1 MAGQPATDT
10 PPNTP
15 ADTAPPGA
23 VAAATGVAGAP
34 TAPGGSIS
42 YNPAISSGNV
52 LSNLTTPGGTMPTT
66 MPSDLEQANFQ
77 DLIAGTPAVPAG
89 YGKGRKAPDLTRL
102 SDLVKLVAAIGQG
115 TSLDNVGPNFVTVI
129 QDLAKQAKI
138 GQGKNDITFLNDP
151 KVRQQISTT
160 AWKDIVTH
168 LDRLGVAVPADLR
181 TPPNGVNAVNKLKAL
196 GDVRLEHPTVD
207 ALQRNG
213 FDVSGMRD
221 VSSLVSGHDSTQF
234 GAGAPGTQ
242 TGSPATPSRPAQVT
256 GAHLWDDFSTKWN
269 ENPKV
274 NGTSFQDSVVQSLV
288 GIGALDL
295 TSGNPTT
302 QDVATAYQNVMRQ
315 ASKDGVSVQQEFQ
328 KLSGELPTGPLGQ
341 PITGEN
347 VNQAYILHV
356 ADQILGPGGIT
367 PYQATT
373 LANLANKVGTGT
385 AAADDLINQGIVSLL
400 PQAMDKVAQNPTS
413 PNFAAVAYQNAND
426 TLARWG
432 IQATPGVLQKIVTGV
447 LQTGVNTPYQLNTLA
462 SQAAEAYAKQNVGNL
477 YGQGVASLA
486 STGQDVATTASPYLQ
501 TASTLL
507 GTPVTDMQITDP
519 TGKWMKWSE
528 GGSGPGGMMTQSEWS
543 KHLMTDPSYN
553 FDTSQTAK
561 NTSAEGAAGLLQLLG
576 KLPDQSNPFS
586 SGASLATATGAA
598 GS

>member
-1 MAGQPATDT
+1 MAQPAQDT
-10 PPNTP
+10 PPTTP

-23 VAAATGVAGAP
+23 IAASSASTTPP
-34 TAPGGSIS
+34 TPPGGGLT
-42 YNPAISSGNV
+42 YNPAISSSNP
-52 LSNLTTPGGTMPTT
+52 LSNLSTPGGTMPTT

-77 DLIAGTPAVPAG
+77 DVVAGTPAVPPG

-129 QDLAKQAKI
+129 QDLAKQAKV
-138 GQGKNDITFLNDP
+138 GQGKNDIVFLNDP

-181 TPPNGVNAVNKLKAL
+181 TPPNSVNAVNKLKAL
-196 GDVRLEHPTVD
+196 GNVRLEHPTVD

-213 FDVSGMRD
+213 FDVSGLRD
-221 VSSLVSGHDSTQF
+221 VESLVSGHDSTQF
-234 GAGAPGTQ
+234 GSGAPGTQ

-295 TSGNPTT
+295 TNGNPTT

-315 ASKDGVSVQQEFQ
+315 ASKDGVSVAQEFQ
-328 KLSGELPTGPLGQ
+328 KLSGAMPTGPLGQ
-341 PITGEN
+341 PITSEN
-347 VNQAYILHV
+347 VNQAYVLHV

-373 LANLANKVGTGT
+373 LANLANKVGDTT
-385 AAADDLINQGIVSLL
+385 AATDLIQQGVVSLL
-400 PQAMDKVAQNPTS
+400 PQAIDKVSQNPTS
-413 PNFAAVAYQNAND
+413 PSFAAVAYQNAND
-426 TLARWG
+426 TLAQWG
-432 IQATPGVLQKIVTGV
+432 IQATPGVLQQIVGGV

-462 SQAAEAYAKQNVGNL
+462 SQAAEAYAKQNVGSL

-486 STGQDVATTASPYLQ
+486 NTGQNVATTASPYLQ
-501 TASTLL
+501 TASSLL

-543 KHLMTDPSYN
+543 KYLMTDPSYN

-561 NTSAEGAAGLLQLLG
+561 NTSAEGASGLLTLLG
-576 KLPDQSNPFS
+576 KLPDQTNPFQ
-586 SGASLATATGAA
+586 GASLATSTGAV
-598 GS
+598 G